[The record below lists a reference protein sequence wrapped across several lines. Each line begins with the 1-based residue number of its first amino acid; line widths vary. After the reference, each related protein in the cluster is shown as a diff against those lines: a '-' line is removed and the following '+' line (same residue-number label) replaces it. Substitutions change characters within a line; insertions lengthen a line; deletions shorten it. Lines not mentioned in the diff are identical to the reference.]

1 MNRLYSF
8 FQHTALTAVLF
19 AAAIISSEAQTIDK
33 QAKAYLLH
41 ALQGQSVA
49 DVPHRTLRLKK
60 LSAMRTQA
68 WEWWREA
75 NAQFAEPN
83 LPSLDSLGRTKGEW
97 AIPESLEPNAT
108 MPYYYGCKGNKPD
121 EGYPLFLYLHG
132 SGPKQHE
139 WQTGLWLAQHFADAP
154 SAYFIPQIPN
164 EGEWYRWWQRSKQY
178 VWKRLLRQAMLRS
191 DINPNRL
198 YVFGISEG
206 GYGSQ
211 RLASFYADYW
221 AAAGPMAGGEPLK
234 NAPAENI
241 EHVPFTFHTGEQD
254 AGFYRN
260 RLTRYT
266 ADALDSLQQI
276 YPDGYQHL
284 VQLVPG
290 RQHAIDYTV
299 TTPWLVRHERN
310 AVPKHF
316 VWEDFEM
323 DGQRREGFYNLLVL
337 QRPDSTL
344 RTRYEVRIDS
354 NNIYFSA
361 SDVHYTTTETDPY
374 YGIQLKFSRTY
385 TPSHNGRVALFLD
398 DRLVD
403 LSRPVSVY
411 VNGRLFQTKNLQLD
425 VAPMLRSIAAFG
437 DPERIFPAAIEFAY

>member
-1 MNRLYSF
+1 MNLRNPL
-8 FQHTALTAVLF
+8 FQRITLAAALF
-19 AAAIISSEAQTIDK
+19 AASIAGSEAQTIDQ
-33 QAKAYLLH
+33 QATAYLLH
-41 ALQGQSVA
+41 ALQGQPGGDA
-49 DVPHRTLRLKK
+49 PHQTFRPKK
-60 LSAMRTQA
+60 LSALRKKA

-75 NAQFAEPN
+75 NAQFAEPQ
-83 LPSLDSLGRTKGEW
+83 LPALDSLGRAKAEW
-97 AIPESLEPNAT
+97 AIPDSLEPHAV
-108 MPYYYGCKGNKPD
+108 MPFYYGCKGDKPNG
-121 EGYPLFLYLHG
+121 GYPLFLYLHG

-139 WQTGLWLAQHFADAP
+139 WQTGLWLAQRFADAP

-164 EGEWYRWWQRSKQY
+164 EGEWYRWWQRGKQY
-178 VWKRLLRQAMLRS
+178 AWQRLLRVAMLRP

-234 NAPAENI
+234 NAPAENL

-266 ADALDSLQQI
+266 AEALDSLQQLRPQD
-276 YPDGYQHL
+276 YLHL

-290 RQHAIDYTV
+290 RQHAIDYSV

-310 AVPKHF
+310 AVPNHF

-323 DGQRREGFYNLLVL
+323 DGVRRQGFYNLLVE
-337 QRPDSTL
+337 QRPDSVL

-354 NNIYFSA
+354 NNVYFTA
-361 SDVHYTTTETDPY
+361 RDVHYTTTETDPY

-385 TPSHNGRVALFLD
+385 TPSSNGRATIFLD

-411 VNGRLFQTKNLQLD
+411 VDGRLVQRKKLTLD
-425 VAPMLRSIAAFG
+425 TAHILRSIAAFG
-437 DPERIFPAAIEFAY
+437 DPERIFPAAVEIAY